1 MSHLTKG
8 RPESDARE
16 PGSPKRNARQDR
28 ARNLPPR
35 FNSRRPPP
43 LAPKND
49 HSRVT
54 HLCPDHAKARLRSSW
69 RMCGMDPRPPRRY
82 RQGADYRLCAN
93 QSWRTE
99 TLFRCGSHRLQTGYA
114 GGSSLNHP
122 NISPG
127 TPDRGR
133 LRYPICS
140 ADPGRLRA
148 ARCTGAGLHA
158 DVRWHG
164 SLGKLLTLRS
174 ARLSRTSRT
183 GAPRSFAGTCLTPPL
198 KPRHQSSSMDHF
210 PRRCRM

>member
-43 LAPKND
+43 LAPKDN

-54 HLCPDHAKARLRSSW
+54 HLCPDHAKGRLCSDW

-93 QSWRTE
+93 QSRRTE
-99 TLFRCGSHRLQTGYA
+99 TLLRCGSHRFQTGYA
-114 GGSSLNHP
+114 GGSSFNYP

-127 TPDRGR
+127 IPDRRR
-133 LRYPICS
+133 LRYPFCS
-140 ADPGRLRA
+140 AHPGRLRA
-148 ARCTGAGLHA
+148 ASRRGASLCA
-158 DVRWHG
+158 DVRWYG
-164 SLGKLLTLRS
+164 SLGELLTLRP
-174 ARLSRTSRT
+174 ARLSRASRT
-183 GAPRSFAGTCLTPPL
+183 GTPQSSAGTCLTPPL
-198 KPRHQSSSMDHF
+198 EPRH
-210 PRRCRM
+210 